1 MLEMSSVVETTKK
14 VAYMFSTLCVDN
26 NAIIV
31 FVCLKG
37 FHESWKSG
45 VRSLSKWAH
54 LARFRTVDKSRLF
67 ASIWPNLTSYER
79 HANIQRGANTLDALH
94 LLQLNA
100 IPVL

>member
-67 ASIWPNLTSYER
+67 ASIWPQT
-79 HANIQRGANTLDALH
+79 
-94 LLQLNA
+94 
-100 IPVL
+100 